1 MPEIQMP
8 KLSDTM
14 TEGTLVAW
22 KKKKGDKVS
31 SGEILAEIETDKAT
45 MEWESPEDGVLTEIY
60 VQEGGKVN
68 VGDRI
73 GFIVT
78 EGEETPEAEE
88 KKKEEKA
95 EQVKAKEKKPQKE
108 TEKPAPAQKKEK
120 ETPPPQEKI
129 GVEAPVSG
137 AKKAAT
143 VEAGVTPAKER
154 PTRAPL
160 QQEAE
165 PPTRRPLQTEA
176 RVKAS
181 PVARRIAGELGVDLA
196 SVKGT
201 GPEGRVTE
209 TDVRAAAKSKT
220 VAAPVSGANRPPPVG
235 AGVTPAKEPPGQRAL
250 QQSGQTRIQ
259 LSGMR
264 RVIAQR
270 LAESLGPV
278 PHFYLNI
285 DIDAGPLM
293 AARTELK
300 AGGEESDTA
309 RITVNDFV
317 LKAAVEAAVKVPK
330 VNASF
335 NNDSIVQYADVDLGI
350 AVAIEDGLL
359 TPVIR
364 VAQTKSL
371 REISTLAKDL
381 ASRARNKRMKPE
393 EFQGGTFTVSN
404 LGGMG
409 IDRFSAVINPPQG
422 FILAVGKI
430 SKVPV
435 VDDCDQIVAG
445 YRMSIMMSCDH
456 RVVDGALGAE
466 YLKELRRLLENP
478 ALLMV

>member
-31 SGEILAEIETDKAT
+31 TGDVIAEIETDKAT

-60 VQEGGKVN
+60 VEEGGKVN
-68 VGDRI
+68 VGDKIAFI
-73 GFIVT
+73 GG
-78 EGEETPEAEE
+78 EGEETPKEEAKEEPKEEKEEAPEKKEEKPKAEE
-88 KKKEEKA
+88 KKEPENKEAKPKEAKAEKKEEKKA
-95 EQVKAKEKKPQKE
+95 EPKKEKKTTE
-108 TEKPAPAQKKEK
+108 AEKPAP
-120 ETPPPQEKI
+120 KI
-129 GVEAPVSG
+129 EQS
-137 AKKAAT
+137 
-143 VEAGVTPAKER
+143 E
-154 PTRAPL
+154 
-160 QQEAE
+160 
-165 PPTRRPLQTEA
+165 EA

-181 PVARRIAGELGVDLA
+181 PVARRAAAELGVDLA

-209 TDVRAAAKSKT
+209 TDVRGAAKSKE
-220 VAAPVSGANRPPPVG
+220 AAPQKA
-235 AGVTPAKEPPGQRAL
+235 AAKPAAAAAKASEG
-250 QQSGQTRIQ
+250 SRIN

-264 RVIAQR
+264 KVIAQR
-270 LAESLGPV
+270 LVESLGPV

-293 AARTELK
+293 AARAELK
-300 AGGEESDTA
+300 SGGEGADTSK
-309 RITVNDFV
+309 ITVNDFV
-317 LKAAVEAAVKVPK
+317 LKAAVQAAVKVPK

-335 NNDSIVQYADVDLGI
+335 DGDALIQYADVDLGI

-364 VAQTKSL
+364 AAQNKSL
-371 REISTLAKDL
+371 REISELAKDL

-409 IDRFSAVINPPQG
+409 IDNFSAIINPPQG

-430 SKVPV
+430 DKVPV
-435 VDDCDQIVAG
+435 VDASDQIVVG
-445 YRMSIMMSCDH
+445 HRMSICMSCDH
-456 RVVDGALGAE
+456 RVIDGALGAV
-466 YLKELRRLLENP
+466 YLKELRHLLENP
-478 ALLMV
+478 AVLLV